1 MQRTFNVY
9 LQEFEA
15 ANHSY
20 IFQYGPTCGTYRFRT
35 KLAEFLSKKYQSNV
49 EAADLILTA
58 GATYGLLVILS
69 TVMDLNGIVFLD
81 EATYMIA
88 LESISDFNTL
98 KIVPVKLNDNGV
110 DLIDLEDKIVKY
122 KFQQESKMFW
132 GCYYTMPTYHNPT
145 SIVFSEGII

>member
-1 MQRTFNVY
+1 MD
-9 LQEFEA
+9 A
-15 ANHSY
+15 S
-20 IFQYGPTCGTYRFRT
+20 
-35 KLAEFLSKKYQSNV
+35 
-49 EAADLILTA
+49 DLILTA

-69 TVMDLNGIVFLD
+69 TLIDLNGIVFLD

-98 KIVPVKLNDNGV
+98 KIVPVKLNDDGV

-145 SIVFSEGII
+145 SIVFSEGIIFNIKCHLSNLFN